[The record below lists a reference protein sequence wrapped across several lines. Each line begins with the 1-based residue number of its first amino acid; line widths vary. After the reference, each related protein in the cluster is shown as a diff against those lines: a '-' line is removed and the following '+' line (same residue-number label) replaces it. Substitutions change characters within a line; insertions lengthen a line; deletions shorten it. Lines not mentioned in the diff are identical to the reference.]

1 MYSIHHVL
9 LQLQEITRTGF
20 VMSAG
25 VLVLLMAVFITG
37 LALVSRRKKNL
48 LVTENSLL
56 KQEFERELL
65 FNRIEVQEATFDSM
79 GKELHDN
86 VGQLLSTAKMLIGIS
101 ERSIPQPPLALLA
114 ANEALNKAIEEIR
127 SISKSLNQE
136 WLQQFNLY
144 RNIESEAERFRSAE
158 FKIMLNLEEPLSLEA
173 EEQFILFRIL
183 QEGLHNVIKH
193 AEAMNVWLKIFQ
205 TKSCIKAILQDDG
218 KGFDTNQ
225 KETGLGLNN
234 MKQRTKSMGGTID
247 WKSSSAG
254 TIINILIP
262 IKHFNHETHYRNS
275 R

>member
-1 MYSIHHVL
+1 
-9 LQLQEITRTGF
+9 
-20 VMSAG
+20 MSAG

-127 SISKSLNQE
+127 SISKSLNRE
-136 WLQQFNLY
+136 WLQQFNIY

-247 WKSSSAG
+247 WKSSPAG